1 MLNIN
6 NFKISDKI
14 GSIVTKF
21 PQASNLFLEYRI
33 DFCCGGDRPLEV
45 AIKEQNLD
53 ENQILN
59 LLNERYEEF
68 KVKNEKFTDWAKEEP
83 SKLIDYVVNNHH
95 SFLNNE
101 LPIISELVLKILKVH
116 GENHEELFKIH
127 KLFNTLRIELEEHL
141 VKEEQLVFPMIKEY
155 EKNRTESNREKL
167 INLINELESEHTGA
181 GDIIKELREVTN
193 HYIVP
198 EDVCRTFELTYKKLM
213 DLEKDTFEHIHLE
226 NNILFQNI

>member
-1 MLNIN
+1 MES

-21 PQASNLFLEYRI
+21 PQASNIFLEYKI
-33 DFCCGGDRPLEV
+33 DFCCGGDRALEI

-53 ENQILN
+53 QNIILK
-59 LLNERYEEF
+59 LLNEKYKEF
-68 KVKNEKFTDWAKEEP
+68 KEKNEEFTDWVKEEP
-83 SKLIDYVVNNHH
+83 SKLVDYIVNKHH
-95 SFLNNE
+95 AYLNKE

-116 GENHEELFKIH
+116 GENHQELFKIH

-141 VKEEQLVFPMIKEY
+141 IKEEQLVFPMIKEY
-155 EKNRTESNREKL
+155 QENKTTDNRENI

-181 GDIIKELREVTN
+181 GDIIKELRAVTN

-198 EDVCRTFELTYKKLM
+198 ADVCKTFELTYKRLM
-213 DLEKDTFEHIHLE
+213 ELEKDTFEHIHLE
-226 NNILFQNI
+226 NNILFKNI